1 MKTAIQAMF
10 LLAIVGM
17 PIIYLMYF
25 FALNDFKN
33 KLIALNKE
41 AWDRFVG
48 MGASQNLENAY
59 RALQQ
64 ASTGQLAGV
73 ALCDEVMLARKE
85 AARLLYVGMTLF
97 MLVLAFGL
105 TEAVLHK

>member
-1 MKTAIQAMF
+1 MRTAIQAVF

-17 PIIYLMYF
+17 PIVYLMYF
-25 FALNDFKN
+25 FVLNDFKN
-33 KLIALNKE
+33 KLITLNKD

-48 MGASQNLENAY
+48 IGAPQNLENAY

-64 ASTGQLAGV
+64 SSKGQLAGI

-85 AARLLYVGMTLF
+85 AARLLYVAMSLF
-97 MLVLAFGL
+97 MLVLAVGL
-105 TEAVLHK
+105 TEAVLNK